1 MHGLVLDGI
10 PVWHSWAWLMK
21 PLMVNLQVHEELQG
35 LHHCSSV
42 DAAKFSTMINYFLIS
57 TLVGCV
63 VSD

>member
-21 PLMVNLQVHEELQG
+21 LLMVNLQVHEELLG
-35 LHHCSSV
+35 LQHCSSV
-42 DAAKFSTMINYFLIS
+42 DAAKFSTVINDLLIS

-63 VSD
+63 ASD